1 LSFSHFLF
9 QWRLRCLWQHLL
21 EVGYNTHDFDY
32 IWKQIEEIVVKSILV
47 ALPEMRREFHEMAD
61 LYTYNTYKLL
71 GYDML
76 IDNDLKVHMI
86 EVNGRPALL
95 EHVLDKAVN
104 RPMVK
109 YQLNCVLKWFKNIF
123 R

>member
-1 LSFSHFLF
+1 
-9 QWRLRCLWQHLL
+9 
-21 EVGYNTHDFDY
+21 
-32 IWKQIEEIVVKSILV
+32 
-47 ALPEMRREFHEMAD
+47 MAD

-123 R
+123 RWGWNMSIKLFID